1 MSRPIKFNGFGCCV
15 DDGSLLDDNSL
26 VRGLLDEDAVS
37 VSWNSTNN
45 ANQNMND
52 DIAESRLYEVRDQ
65 GGNNVNPGA
74 IQRLNCKENIVI
86 DLNIVPTQSPEV
98 FEPEYQTN
106 EDLSIVGESIV
117 QVPKPSRTAVG
128 WKKGSYQL
136 VFWFW
141 IIIEHTLT

>member
-1 MSRPIKFNGFGCCV
+1 
-15 DDGSLLDDNSL
+15 
-26 VRGLLDEDAVS
+26 
-37 VSWNSTNN
+37 
-45 ANQNMND
+45 MND

-117 QVPKPSRTAVG
+117 QVPEPSRTAVG
-128 WKKGSYQL
+128 WKKETRQPTDLTTENISL
-136 VFWFW
+136 V
-141 IIIEHTLT
+141 ERAHCSRRC

>member
-1 MSRPIKFNGFGCCV
+1 V
-15 DDGSLLDDNSL
+15 DFVLH
-26 VRGLLDEDAVS
+26 
-37 VSWNSTNN
+37 STNN

-117 QVPKPSRTAVG
+117 QVPEPSRTAVG
-128 WKKGSYQL
+128 WKKRNTATNGPDHR
-136 VFWFW
+136 
-141 IIIEHTLT
+141 EHIPGRASAL